1 MTGIAIRTLKEVDCI
16 LFILDGTQEI
26 STGDQF
32 VMERILE
39 TGNTPRIAV
48 INKSDLFSDE
58 EYAAKLAEVK
68 EKLGEFNDVVM
79 LSSQFGFG
87 VDRLLNSIKPFMT
100 DEFWYYP
107 DDMYTDMPVYKI
119 IGEIVR
125 EKILERT
132 QDEIPHSIAIEIINV
147 SRREE
152 GKKDKYDVNIYVER
166 NSQKGIVIGKDGKL
180 LKEIGT
186 EARKDIERLLDRTIY
201 LNLWVKVKD
210 KWRKKKP
217 FLKEMG
223 YFMDEE

>member
-1 MTGIAIRTLKEVDCI
+1 M
-16 LFILDGTQEI
+16 
-26 STGDQF
+26 
-32 VMERILE
+32 
-39 TGNTPRIAV
+39 
-48 INKSDLFSDE
+48 
-58 EYAAKLAEVK
+58 
-68 EKLGEFNDVVM
+68 M
-79 LSSQFGFG
+79 L
-87 VDRLLNSIKPFMT
+87 LC
-100 DEFWYYP
+100 YYP